1 MDVVA
6 CGKEG
11 TVWKQPQKYARSS
24 DGSSNQDSSYYSDGG
39 LEQRYLSS
47 NFVTARARDWD
58 ENWKRSLTGQA
69 GAVVAGE
76 VFPGEI
82 MLLKC
87 KIL

>member
-1 MDVVA
+1 MDIVA
-6 CGKEG
+6 RGKEG
-11 TVWKQPQKYARSS
+11 TVWKQPQENARSS

-39 LEQRYLSS
+39 LERRYPSS
-47 NFVTARARDWD
+47 SVVTARARDWD
-58 ENWKRSLTGQA
+58 ENKRSLTGRA
-69 GAVVAGE
+69 EAVIAGE